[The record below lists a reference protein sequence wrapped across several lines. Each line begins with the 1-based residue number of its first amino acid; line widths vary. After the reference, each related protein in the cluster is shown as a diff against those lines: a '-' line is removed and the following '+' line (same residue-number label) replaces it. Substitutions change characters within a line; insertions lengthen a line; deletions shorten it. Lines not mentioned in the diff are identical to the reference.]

1 MQIVSHHTPGVKAV
15 RAACLALALG
25 LLAGPVAALAE
36 EGPYVQHRPQLR
48 ALMHKLHK
56 MHHWRMLEVTRY
68 RSAHG
73 QPRLRLKLLGPRGR
87 VRVLEVDPVR
97 PDLQRLQ

>member
-1 MQIVSHHTPGVKAV
+1 M
-15 RAACLALALG
+15 RAACLALVLG
-25 LLAGPVAALAE
+25 LLAAPVAALADP
-36 EGPYVQHRPQLR
+36 GPNVQHRPQLR

-56 MHHWRMLEVTRY
+56 LHHWRMLEVTRY
-68 RSAHG
+68 RSERG

-97 PDLQRLQ
+97 PDLDRLK